1 MIKSLIE
8 KLRRLPS
15 RRLLLSLIAL
25 TCILLPAIAFA
36 RAGGGGGYSGG
47 GGGGG
52 HSGGSGGGD
61 GLFILIMLLIRYP
74 VIGIPVAVIAVIF
87 FVMSAKSGQSAHI
100 SYTIRQGYK
109 VQGTQNMEVGL
120 TNLRERDAAFDIDAF
135 TERCSLAFPKVQN
148 AWSKQNMTPAR
159 HLVSD
164 GIYERF
170 QLQLKM
176 QKESYIRNVMEDI
189 KVRSAELVAVQS
201 DDFFDTLHVKINASA
216 VDYTEDIRKSKIIE
230 GSKNTE
236 PFSEIWSFLRRPGAK
251 TLENPGLI
259 EGFCPNCGTPLE
271 ISDSTKC
278 SSCQAVINSGE
289 YDWVLSEITQV
300 EVWADPSTA
309 EVPGLAEMVEKDSA
323 FNVQHVED
331 KMSVIFWHLRA
342 AEFFASDT
350 YLKKLAL
357 PQYLESNADDF
368 KPLEDGRH
376 AFTADAAV
384 GSVELSGIELSDDSE
399 GLDRIHVHVK
409 WSGHDEKLEVPSLIR
424 PAYERSRFKS
434 QDFVLVRRA
443 DVQTSSANTLTS
455 SHCPGCGAPQTVN
468 TNGACEYC
476 GAVQNDGSSDWVLEK
491 IQPYF
496 AFAAK
501 SKPSVSK
508 TSAATPVL
516 STKLSSKDNELLLQC
531 AVAVMMSD
539 GVIDPKEEKALQQMA
554 RHRGISDSRL
564 KQLVSDVQINGS
576 VTAPEAGNGQENREF
591 LKALITMC
599 LADGNVSSGE
609 KALIKSLVTHMQYTE
624 ADIDQMIKKERNRL
638 YEQSKQI
645 IKASKI

>member
-1 MIKSLIE
+1 MIKLLIR
-8 KLRRLPS
+8 KLHWLPS
-15 RRLLLSLIAL
+15 RRVLLSLTAL
-25 TCILLPAIAFA
+25 ACVLLPAIAFA
-36 RAGGGGGYSGG
+36 RAGGGGGFS
-47 GGGGG
+47 GGGG

-61 GLFILIMLLIRYP
+61 GIFVLIMLLIHYP
-74 VIGIPVAVIAVIF
+74 VVGVPVAIIAVIF
-87 FVMSAKSGQSAHI
+87 FLKSGKAGHSAHI
-100 SYTIRQGYK
+100 SHTIRQGYM
-109 VQGTQNMEVGL
+109 VQESQNLEIGL
-120 TNLRERDAAFDIDAF
+120 ANLRERDPAFDIDAF
-135 TERCSLAFPKVQN
+135 AERCKVAFPKVQN
-148 AWSKQNMTPAR
+148 AWSKQNMTPGR

-176 QKESYIRNVMEDI
+176 QKESYLRNVMEN
-189 KVRSAELVAVQS
+189 VEVSTVELVAVQS

-216 VDYTEDIRKSKIIE
+216 IDYTEDSRKSRIID
-230 GSKNTE
+230 GSKSSE

-278 SSCQAVINSGE
+278 PSCQAVINSGE

-309 EVPGLAEMVEKDSA
+309 AVPGLAEMVEKDSA

-331 KMSVIFWHLRA
+331 RMSVIFWRLRA

-357 PQYLESNADDF
+357 PQYLEAHAGDF
-368 KPLEDGRH
+368 RPLDDGRH
-376 AFTADAAV
+376 AFSADAAV
-384 GSVELSGIELSDDSE
+384 GSVELSAIELSDDSE

-409 WSGHDEKLEVPSLIR
+409 WSGHDEKLKVPSLIK
-424 PAYERSRFKS
+424 PAYESSRFKS

-443 DVQTSSANTLTS
+443 DVKTSSANTLTS

-476 GAVQNDGSSDWVLEK
+476 GAVQNDGSCDWVLEE

-496 AFAAK
+496 AFAGR
-501 SKPSVSK
+501 SLPSVSK
-508 TSAATPVL
+508 TSAVSPVL

-539 GVIDPKEEKALQQMA
+539 GVIDPKEEKVLQQMA
-554 RHRGISDSRL
+554 GHRGISESRL
-564 KQLVSDVQINGS
+564 KQLVSDVQLNGS
-576 VTAPEAGNGQENREF
+576 VTAPAAGNGQENREF
-591 LKALITMC
+591 LRALITMC

-609 KALIKSLVTHMQYTE
+609 KSLIKSLVAHMQYRD
-624 ADIDQMIKKERNRL
+624 ADIDQMIKKERARL
-638 YEQSKQI
+638 YEQSKLI
-645 IKASKI
+645 IKASKSG